1 MIGSDEIKKHYGAT
15 PSKRA
20 KSLGVKNL
28 VTLSDKTGVPVST
41 LKDWSKT
48 KPETFDK
55 LCNLVRIA
63 SQQ

>member
-1 MIGSDEIKKHYGAT
+1 MTTLT
-15 PSKRA
+15 PSKRV

-28 VTLSDKTGVPVST
+28 VTLSDKTGVPIST